1 VPLIDERRGRRDKG
15 EIAAASRIEPE
26 NVVRLELEVEVVA
39 VLRLAGYVKKVARL
53 GGQFGQVDPGHDGC
67 CRRNSPV
74 CVVEM

>member
-39 VLRLAGYVKKVARL
+39 VLRLAGYVKKWPALEGSSARL
-53 GGQFGQVDPGHDGC
+53 TQAMMDAAVEIP
-67 CRRNSPV
+67 PV